1 MQKILNFLTV
11 VTFESFDIFCIMI
24 PAFLL
29 EFKILH
35 DAAAKSRQNSQLAI
49 LAIFGGYFG
58 LFKEKTSTDLF
69 AL

>member
-1 MQKILNFLTV
+1 MV

-49 LAIFGGYFG
+49 FGGYFG
-58 LFKEKTSTDLF
+58 LFKEKTSTDFF